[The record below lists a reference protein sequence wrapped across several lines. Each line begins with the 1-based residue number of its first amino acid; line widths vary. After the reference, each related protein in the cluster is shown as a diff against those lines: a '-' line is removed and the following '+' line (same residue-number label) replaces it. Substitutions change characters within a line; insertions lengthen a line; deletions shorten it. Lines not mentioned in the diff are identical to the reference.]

1 MGAPG
6 LSNNCDRLRSDEFM
20 NLPRKLLIFALDG
33 QPHAVGLEAVER
45 VIRAVAI
52 TPLPE
57 APQAVSGIINVQ
69 GEIVPVFDL
78 RRRFGRAG
86 RAVRVRDRMVLV
98 RTEHRRVALVADEVR
113 GVVECSEDELAGPE
127 RIAPGLALVRGV
139 LRTGEELAVIY
150 DPENFLTSDE
160 LLALDRAINGMGDE
174 S

>member
-1 MGAPG
+1 
-6 LSNNCDRLRSDEFM
+6 M
-20 NLPRKLLIFALDG
+20 NLPRKLLIFALDR
-33 QPHAVGLEAVER
+33 QLHAVGLEAVER

-57 APQAVSGIINVQ
+57 APPAVSGIINVQ

-78 RRRFGRAG
+78 RRRFGQAG
-86 RAVRVRDRMVLV
+86 RAVRVRDQMVLV
-98 RTEHRRVALVADEVR
+98 RTAHRRVALVANEVR

-127 RIAPGLALVRGV
+127 RIAPGLALVKGV
-139 LRTGEELAVIY
+139 LRMDEELAVIY

-160 LLALDRAINGMGDE
+160 LLALDQAINGMGDE